1 MARNLPMQMPM
12 NQAVGLSPQQQ
23 FAMLNQ
29 QPQKRFGKR
38 LKESLVGSPGQ
49 AQFLPTQTGPQ
60 NQLQGLSIQRL
71 MEMLQPGMQSQQNYQ
86 NAFAPIA
93 QQRTNEFYSQTVPSL
108 AERFTALGGGQN
120 SSAFQGALGQAG
132 AGLQTD
138 LASMGAQFGQ
148 QQQQL
153 DQNYLLNLLRFAFQ
167 PQFETQYKP
176 GTGGLFGNIA
186 SGLGSGLNA
195 LGQGFG
201 MYAGSSLLPGLGTA
215 SQALQALRRQ

>member
-1 MARNLPMQMPM
+1 MARNQMMPM
-12 NQAVGLSPQQQ
+12 SQPGSFNPQQQ

-29 QPQKRFGKR
+29 QPKKGFGTS
-38 LKESLVGSPGQ
+38 LKEGLFGQ
-49 AQFLPTQTGPQ
+49 AGQPQFLPTQTGPQ
-60 NQLQGLSIQRL
+60 NQLQGLTIQKL
-71 MEMLQPGMQSQQNYQ
+71 MEMLQPGQGQQNYQ

-93 QQRTNEFYSQTVPSL
+93 EQRTNEFYSQTIPSL

-176 GTGGLFGNIA
+176 ATGGLFGSAA
-186 SGLGSGLNA
+186 SGV
-195 LGQGFG
+195 GQGLGNFG
-201 MYAGSSLLPGLGTA
+201 GTVGGL
-215 SQALQALRRQ
+215 SALKYLGFL